1 MRRVVFYA
9 LICFFMLSGISMA
22 RDKGYSRDG
31 IDDLPRGKWWR
42 MPEVANELKI
52 SPDEQAKLDDLF
64 FKHQNQ
70 MIDHKSALKK
80 EQIALEWF
88 IEKETL
94 DESACKDQFQKVL
107 EARNTLSTERYNFL
121 IEVRK
126 LLGYERFLQLKPKSY
141 ELRKEKSRRDKGIR
155 GPKESGDRP

>member
-1 MRRVVFYA
+1 MRREMFYM
-9 LICFFMLSGISMA
+9 LICFFMLSGASVA
-22 RDKGYSRDG
+22 GERGYSRDG
-31 IDDLPRGKWWR
+31 IEDMPRGKWWR

-52 SPDEQAKLDDLF
+52 SSDEQAKLDDLYY
-64 FKHQNQ
+64 KHRNQ
-70 MIDHKSALKK
+70 MVDHKSTLKK

-94 DESACKDQFQKVL
+94 DESACKNQFQKVL

-126 LLGYERFLQLKPKSY
+126 LLGYERFLQLKPKFY
-141 ELRKEKSRRDKGIR
+141 ELRKERSSGGEGRKM
-155 GPKESGDRP
+155 PKEKGDM

>member
-1 MRRVVFYA
+1 MRRVVFYT
-9 LICFFMLSGISMA
+9 LICFFVLSGISMA

-42 MPEVANELKI
+42 MPEVASELKI
-52 SPDEQAKLDDLF
+52 SSAEQAKLDDLYY
-64 FKHQNQ
+64 KHQNQ
-70 MIDHKSALKK
+70 MIDHKSELKK
-80 EQIALEWF
+80 EQITLEWF

-121 IEVRK
+121 MEVRK

-141 ELRKEKSRRDKGIR
+141 ELRKDKSRKDKGGR
-155 GPKESGDRP
+155 EPKR